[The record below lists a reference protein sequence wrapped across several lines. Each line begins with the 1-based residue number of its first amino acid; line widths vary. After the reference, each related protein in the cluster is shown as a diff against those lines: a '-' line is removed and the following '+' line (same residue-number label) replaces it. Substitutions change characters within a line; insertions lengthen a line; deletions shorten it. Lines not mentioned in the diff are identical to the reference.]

1 MITTAEIMS
10 LTDYERGKID
20 GMIELVS
27 SLSENLNGK
36 VTKLAENHIR
46 HIQLRTPCQSNRQ
59 IPCTLCALCVPPC
72 FLQSGT
78 GA

>member
-27 SLSENLNGK
+27 TLSENLNGK

-46 HIQLRTPCQSNRQ
+46 HIQLEYVNGHKEVEANDSE
-59 IPCTLCALCVPPC
+59 A
-72 FLQSGT
+72 
-78 GA
+78 

>member
-46 HIQLRTPCQSNRQ
+46 HIQIEYVNSHKTQEGDNNDSE
-59 IPCTLCALCVPPC
+59 A
-72 FLQSGT
+72 
-78 GA
+78 

>member
-46 HIQLRTPCQSNRQ
+46 HIQLEYVNGHKGVEANDSE
-59 IPCTLCALCVPPC
+59 A
-72 FLQSGT
+72 
-78 GA
+78 

>member
-36 VTKLAENHIR
+36 VTKLAENHIC
-46 HIQLRTPCQSNRQ
+46 HIQLEYVNSHKTQEDDNNDSE
-59 IPCTLCALCVPPC
+59 A
-72 FLQSGT
+72 
-78 GA
+78 

>member
-46 HIQLRTPCQSNRQ
+46 HIQLEYVNRHKEVEANDSE
-59 IPCTLCALCVPPC
+59 T
-72 FLQSGT
+72 
-78 GA
+78 

>member
-46 HIQLRTPCQSNRQ
+46 HIQLEYVNSHKPQEDDNNDSE
-59 IPCTLCALCVPPC
+59 A
-72 FLQSGT
+72 
-78 GA
+78 

>member
-1 MITTAEIMS
+1 MITTTEIMS

-36 VTKLAENHIR
+36 VTKLAEGYICR
-46 HIQLRTPCQSNRQ
+46 IQLEYVNSHKEDKTNDSE
-59 IPCTLCALCVPPC
+59 
-72 FLQSGT
+72 S
-78 GA
+78 

>member
-46 HIQLRTPCQSNRQ
+46 HIQLEYVNSHKTQEDDNNDSE
-59 IPCTLCALCVPPC
+59 A
-72 FLQSGT
+72 
-78 GA
+78 

>member
-20 GMIELVS
+20 GMIELVG

-36 VTKLAENHIR
+36 VTKLAENYIR
-46 HIQLRTPCQSNRQ
+46 HTQLEYVNGHKEVETDDSE
-59 IPCTLCALCVPPC
+59 A
-72 FLQSGT
+72 
-78 GA
+78 